1 MHQPFRGSAWLL
13 KRIISLKWLVES
25 MSNPR
30 KKPRIHAMKG
40 HKDPFESIMDG
51 KQEASDEA
59 NPEEDAYEHEDIENE
74 GVVEDLEETGTPP
87 QKKRTPI
94 KEEEIST
101 VSEHDDENEDDAQ
114 PMEDEDLMFEHGT
127 QEEGIHSG
135 EDGLSMR
142 PDIEPVEGT
151 PAREQAG
158 ISRDDI
164 KEKILLKSRGHSL
177 EDASTVLRL
186 ELLEDDKKK
195 ALFIGRKRSVQ
206 QKSGMDGALYVGRVQ
221 DDERFRGHKLFVDSL
236 NPHVI
241 FTCGSRGS
249 GKCLTG
255 DTLITLQDGRVIPIQ
270 ELENIS
276 EKVLGLNHNL
286 KIQSLSHEE
295 FYKRTVEKIVKIRL
309 RSGREI
315 KLTPEHP
322 LLTVQG
328 WKPAQELSENDRI
341 ATPRTL
347 PVVGTKTVRECEVK
361 LMAYLLAEGHLSNH
375 FVLFSNEDLVIQN
388 DFFDCIKEFHPNLKI
403 LKHGKPSDFRISQQ
417 KKQIDYSTVVRNDK
431 GQFTNKGFI
440 RALKSPIMEWLISL
454 GIYGKLSVEKFI
466 PSFIFEL
473 PKEQLI
479 YFMSR
484 MFSCDGSIYR
494 VNRGKNWCI
503 SYSSSSERMI
513 RQVQHLMLRFGVLS
527 TLRSKTV
534 TTNGKEFLTFE
545 LTVYGEN
552 VLTFIAQIGF
562 FGTKA
567 EIAKTAADEMLG
579 LVRNPNTDTIPR
591 EIWDQF
597 KVNNWAATGRA
608 LGYSSPKS
616 LSHSVTYSPSREKLL
631 RIAQVQENRGIQ
643 LLAQSDIFWDEIID
657 VIEINESTEVYDIS
671 VPIHHNFVANDIIVH
686 NSYLLG
692 VLAEEL
698 SLHNTNV
705 GTVVV
710 DPVGVFWSMKYPN
723 KEEKEVKDLPH
734 YDLMPQGLENMRV
747 FIPEGMKS
755 ETPRSTYDAL
765 FSIPPSLLTSEDW
778 CLTFKIER
786 FSPTGLLLEKALKKL
801 EKGYKTT
808 SGELMKGRKDT
819 YTLNELI
826 SCLEND
832 SELNSKEKGYK
843 TDSVRALVSR
853 FEAAKGWGIFSDRG
867 TPLSEISKAGQ
878 LTVIDTSFLDDTVT
892 ALVIGILARRL
903 LAARKIQTRKEAANE
918 PMEKSVESL
927 MENEIP
933 PTWLFIDEA
942 HTLIPGGNVSTPATT
957 AIVEYVKQGR
967 RPGCSLV
974 FATQQP
980 SAIDTRVLSQLDII
994 LSHKLIFDDD
1004 IKAVTKRTPT
1014 IIPMKYKHPH
1024 FLKTLPVGTA
1034 LVGDRREET
1043 NRAFV
1048 LKIRPRMS
1056 QHEGRD
1062 AETGERKK
1070 SLSEKEAR
1078 MLAVSLLMSKLD
1090 KEGMLD
1096 KETIEQVIQMLNQK
1110 YGQHM
1115 MLSSVLDEMEARG
1128 AKIDPKTEAVKSPNF
1143 VELIPKKK
1151 EKGLGT
1157 TLDEDAEQ
1165 VAMQKVENL
1174 VKLVEMPSE
1183 NEDTDLSAFPVPF
1196 SREEIVERFLRVSKK
1211 GLFGVGKPVE
1221 QLRGQIELSYI
1232 PVWKVQYRQFT
1243 GKTSYVVRECFIDA
1257 EKGEFLHFLKNQFA
1271 TSSGLQA
1278 MAGLSTSDQHVIR
1291 MIRMSGQT
1299 IANLQKKTGLDE
1311 KTVKR
1316 SLVKLRDRGMVNV
1329 LNENTLPTFT
1339 LAKDIDI
1346 PFTGNEKE
1354 LSSLQA
1360 LKLVHVSNI
1369 AKSIPK
1375 YSEDQLHT
1383 LLTSLWPNIL
1393 VNNVKE
1399 IYRPVFEA
1407 TFVNTKTSE
1416 HRVVRLDGYTGM
1428 ILSE

>member
-1 MHQPFRGSAWLL
+1 MPNH
-13 KRIISLKWLVES
+13 E
-25 MSNPR
+25 
-30 KKPRIHAMKG
+30 KKPRIHTMKG
-40 HKDPFESIMDG
+40 HQDPFESIMDG
-51 KQEASDEA
+51 KADSTDEA
-59 NPEEDAYEHEDIENE
+59 KPEEDAYEHEDADNE
-74 GVVEDLEETGTPP
+74 GEVEDLEETGTPAR
-87 QKKRTPI
+87 KKKATV
-94 KEEEIST
+94 EAEEIPPA
-101 VSEHDDENEDDAQ
+101 EDEDMQ
-114 PMEDEDLMFEHGT
+114 PMEDEDLMFERGT
-127 QEEGIHSG
+127 EEEGIHSP
-135 EDGLSMR
+135 EMNHEER

-164 KEKILLKSRGHSL
+164 KQKILLKSRGHSL
-177 EDASTVLRL
+177 EDASTVLKL
-186 ELLEDDKKK
+186 ELLEDEKKK
-195 ALFIGRKRSVQ
+195 YLFIGRKKSVQ
-206 QKSGMDGALYVGRVQ
+206 QKSGMDGALYVGKVQ

-255 DTLITLQDGRVIPIQ
+255 DTLITLDNGNVVQIKD
-270 ELENIS
+270 LENIS
-276 EKVLGLNHNL
+276 GNIFGLQHDL
-286 KIQSLSHEE
+286 KIQSLAREGY
-295 FYKRTVEKIVKIRL
+295 YKRTVEKVLEVRL
-309 RSGREI
+309 RSGKEI

-322 LLTVQG
+322 LLTVDG
-328 WKPAQELSENDRI
+328 WKPAASLELGARI
-341 ATPRTL
+341 ATPRVL
-347 PVVGTKTVRECEVK
+347 PSFGNKIMRECDLK
-361 LMAYLLAEGHLSNH
+361 LMAYLLTEGHLNNH
-375 FVLFSNEDLVIQN
+375 FVLFANEDPVIQEE
-388 DFFDCIKEFHPNLKI
+388 FFKNINEFDSNLQIKIHSKE
-403 LKHGKPSDFRISQQ
+403 GCFRVTQRC
-417 KKQIDYSTVVRNDK
+417 KQVDTSTLIRNKK
-431 GQFTNKGFI
+431 GQFTPEGYILHKKSSIMQWLDNYGVYNKN
-440 RALKSPIMEWLISL
+440 
-454 GIYGKLSVEKFI
+454 SVRKFI
-466 PSFIFEL
+466 PADFLQL
-473 PKEQLI
+473 PKESLSV
-479 YFMSR
+479 FLNR
-484 MFSCDGSIYR
+484 MFSCDGTIYR
-494 VNRGKNWCI
+494 INKGKNWCI
-503 SYSSSSERMI
+503 GYGSSSKQMI
-513 RQVQHLMLRFGVLS
+513 QQVQHLLLRFGILS
-527 TLRSKTV
+527 TLRSKIV
-534 TTNGKEFLTFE
+534 RTNGKDFPAFE
-545 LTVYGEN
+545 LVLYGEN
-552 VLTFIAQIGF
+552 ILTFIAQIGF
-562 FGTKA
+562 FGAKSKKA
-567 EIAKTAADEMLG
+567 ELAADEMLG
-579 LVRNPNTDTIPR
+579 LQRNPNTDTIPK
-591 EIWDQF
+591 EIWNQF
-597 KVNNWAATGRA
+597 KVKNWAATGRA

-616 LSHSVTYSPSREKLL
+616 LAHSVTYSPSREKLL
-631 RIAQVQENRGIQ
+631 QIAQVQENKGIQ
-643 LLAQSDIFWDEIID
+643 LLAQSDIFWDEIVDI
-657 VIEINESTEVYDIS
+657 VEINKTVEVYDIS
-671 VPIHHNFVANDIIVH
+671 VPTHHNFVANDIIVH

-698 SLHNTNV
+698 ALHNPNV

-747 FIPEGMKS
+747 FIPDGMKS
-755 ETPRSTYDAL
+755 ETPKSTYDAL

-778 CLTFKIER
+778 CLTFGIER
-786 FSPTGLLLEKALKKL
+786 FSPTGLLLEKGLKKL
-801 EKGYKTT
+801 EKGYKST
-808 SGELMKGRKDT
+808 SGELVKARKDT

-853 FEAAKGWGIFSDRG
+853 FEAAKGWGIFSDKG

-1062 AETGERKK
+1062 AETGERQK
-1070 SLSEKEAR
+1070 SLSEKDAR
-1078 MLAVSLLMSKLD
+1078 MLAVSLLMSKLE
-1090 KEGMLD
+1090 KEGILE

-1128 AKIDPKTEAVKSPNF
+1128 AKIDPKTEALKSPNF

-1151 EKGLGT
+1151 EKGAGS
-1157 TLDEDAEQ
+1157 TLNEDAEK
-1165 VAMQKVENL
+1165 VAIQKVENL

-1183 NEDTDLSAFPVPF
+1183 NEETDLSAFPVPF

-1316 SLVKLRDRGMVNV
+1316 SLVKLRDRGMINV

-1369 AKSIPK
+1369 AKSISK

-1407 TFVNTKTSE
+1407 TLVNTKSGE
-1416 HRVVRLDGYTGM
+1416 HRVIRLDGYTGM
-1428 ILSE
+1428 ILTE

>member
-1 MHQPFRGSAWLL
+1 MSDHEK
-13 KRIISLKWLVES
+13 KRIHSV
-25 MSNPR
+25 
-30 KKPRIHAMKG
+30 KG
-40 HKDPFESIMDG
+40 HKDPFEAILG
-51 KQEASDEA
+51 TNEERVEEEGPIEQELGHEQDAEEDEKRFRVKKSHRKEIISEEEVRVPASDDVD
-59 NPEEDAYEHEDIENE
+59 ED
-74 GVVEDLEETGTPP
+74 
-87 QKKRTPI
+87 
-94 KEEEIST
+94 S
-101 VSEHDDENEDDAQ
+101 Q
-114 PMEDEDLMFEHGT
+114 PMEDEDLMFERGT
-127 QEEGIHSG
+127 EEEGIHSG
-135 EDGLSMR
+135 EDFGTNANEHER
-142 PDIEPVEGT
+142 ADIEPVEGT
-151 PAREQAG
+151 PVKEQGG

-164 KEKILLKSRGHSL
+164 KQKILLKSRGHSL

-186 ELLEDDKKK
+186 ELLEDEKKK
-195 ALFIGRKRSVQ
+195 AIFIGRKRSVM
-206 QKSGMDGALYVGRVQ
+206 QKSGLDGALYVGRVQ
-221 DDERFRGHKLFVDSL
+221 DDERFRGHKLYVDSL

-249 GKCLTG
+249 GK
-255 DTLITLQDGRVIPIQ
+255 
-270 ELENIS
+270 
-276 EKVLGLNHNL
+276 
-286 KIQSLSHEE
+286 
-295 FYKRTVEKIVKIRL
+295 
-309 RSGREI
+309 
-315 KLTPEHP
+315 
-322 LLTVQG
+322 
-328 WKPAQELSENDRI
+328 
-341 ATPRTL
+341 
-347 PVVGTKTVRECEVK
+347 
-361 LMAYLLAEGHLSNH
+361 
-375 FVLFSNEDLVIQN
+375 
-388 DFFDCIKEFHPNLKI
+388 
-403 LKHGKPSDFRISQQ
+403 
-417 KKQIDYSTVVRNDK
+417 
-431 GQFTNKGFI
+431 
-440 RALKSPIMEWLISL
+440 
-454 GIYGKLSVEKFI
+454 
-466 PSFIFEL
+466 
-473 PKEQLI
+473 
-479 YFMSR
+479 
-484 MFSCDGSIYR
+484 
-494 VNRGKNWCI
+494 
-503 SYSSSSERMI
+503 
-513 RQVQHLMLRFGVLS
+513 
-527 TLRSKTV
+527 
-534 TTNGKEFLTFE
+534 
-545 LTVYGEN
+545 
-552 VLTFIAQIGF
+552 
-562 FGTKA
+562 
-567 EIAKTAADEMLG
+567 
-579 LVRNPNTDTIPR
+579 
-591 EIWDQF
+591 
-597 KVNNWAATGRA
+597 
-608 LGYSSPKS
+608 
-616 LSHSVTYSPSREKLL
+616 
-631 RIAQVQENRGIQ
+631 
-643 LLAQSDIFWDEIID
+643 
-657 VIEINESTEVYDIS
+657 
-671 VPIHHNFVANDIIVH
+671 
-686 NSYLLG
+686 SYLLG

-698 SLHNTNV
+698 ALHNTNV

-734 YDLMPQGLENMRV
+734 YELMPQGLENMRV
-747 FIPEGMKS
+747 FIPEGMRS
-755 ETPRSTYDAL
+755 ETPQSTYDAL

-778 CLTFKIER
+778 CLTFGIER

-801 EKGYKTT
+801 EKGYKATG
-808 SGELMKGRKDT
+808 GEIVKARKDA

-826 SCLEND
+826 ACLEND
-832 SELNSKEKGYK
+832 AELNSKEKGYK

-853 FEAAKGWGIFSDRG
+853 FEAAKGWGIFSDKG

-1070 SLSEKEAR
+1070 SMSEKEAR

-1096 KETIEQVIQMLNQK
+1096 KETIEQVIHMLNQK

-1115 MLSSVLDEMEARG
+1115 MLSSVLDEMEVRG
-1128 AKIDPKTEAVKSPNF
+1128 ATIDPKTEAVKSPNF

-1151 EKGLGT
+1151 EKGNE
-1157 TLDEDAEQ
+1157 LDVDAEKAA
-1165 VAMQKVENL
+1165 VQKVENL

-1196 SREEIVERFLRVSKK
+1196 SREEIVGKFLGVSKK
-1211 GLFGVGKPVE
+1211 SLMGMGKPIE
-1221 QLRGQIELSYI
+1221 QLREVTLSYI

-1243 GKTSYVVRECFIDA
+1243 GKTSYVVRECFVDA
-1257 EKGEFLHFLKNQFA
+1257 EKGEFLHFLKNRFV

-1291 MIRMSGQT
+1291 MIRTGGQT

-1316 SLVKLRDRGMVNV
+1316 SLVKLRDRGMINV
-1329 LNENTLPTFT
+1329 LNEDTFPTFT

-1346 PFTGNEKE
+1346 PFSGSEKE

-1393 VNNVKE
+1393 VNSVKE
-1399 IYRPVFEA
+1399 IYRPVFEGVL
-1407 TFVNTKTSE
+1407 VNTRSSE
-1416 HRVVRLDGYTGM
+1416 HRVLRLDGYTGM
-1428 ILSE
+1428 IIDE